1 MLDKLSKINDIV
13 CIEPKGAFYVFVDV
27 SKLYGKSFDGVQI
40 NGSLT
45 FADCALKKG
54 VALIPGVAFGNDN
67 CIRLSYAISK
77 EDIVEGLQRL
87 EQFVSELK

>member
-1 MLDKLSKINDIV
+1 MIEKLSSISEFV

-27 SKLYGKSFDGVQI
+27 SKLYGKSFEGVKIDG
-40 NGSLT
+40 SFS

-54 VALIPGVAFGNDN
+54 IAVIPGIAFGNDN

-77 EDIVEGLQRL
+77 EDIVEGLDRL
-87 EQFVSELK
+87 AQFVSELK

>member
-1 MLDKLSKINDIV
+1 MIEKLSSIKELV

-27 SKLYGKSFDGVQI
+27 SKLYGKSFEGVKI
-40 NGSLT
+40 DGSLS

-54 VALIPGVAFGNDN
+54 IAVIPGIAFGNDN

-77 EDIVEGLQRL
+77 EDIVEGLDRL
-87 EQFVSELK
+87 AQFVSELR